1 MFEAIPRYV
10 LILIFIVVNIVGFIV
25 FGFDKL
31 QSKRRGWRVPETKL
45 LALAFLGPF
54 GAWGGMLLFRH
65 KTRKT
70 KFIIVPVLMLI
81 QVFFIIYLYTKYVA
95 TH

>member
-1 MFEAIPRYV
+1 MFEAIPSYV

-31 QSKRRGWRVPETKL
+31 QSKRRGWRVPETRL

-54 GAWGGMLLFRH
+54 GAWAGMLLFRH
-65 KTRKT
+65 KTRRT
-70 KFIIVPVLMLI
+70 KFLIVPVLILI
-81 QVFFIIYLYTKYVA
+81 QIVVIIYFHMK
-95 TH
+95 

>member
-31 QSKRRGWRVPETKL
+31 QSKRRGWRVPETRL

-54 GAWGGMLLFRH
+54 GAWAGMLLFRH
-65 KTRKT
+65 KTRRT
-70 KFIIVPVLMLI
+70 KFLIVPVLILI
-81 QVFFIIYLYTKYVA
+81 QIVVIIYFHMK
-95 TH
+95 